1 MRDSLQKVCIIIDNK
16 YRQQPKR
23 EKSNLMLLH
32 AKVALSCRRLEIS
45 QAVPK
50 EETSFSLFHLKAGK
64 YPEAGGFHPFQ
75 IFRFVHSL

>member
-1 MRDSLQKVCIIIDNK
+1 MRDSLQKECIIIDNK
-16 YRQQPKR
+16 HREPPKS
-23 EKSNLMLLH
+23 EKGNLMLLYD
-32 AKVALSCRRLEIS
+32 KVTLSYRRLEIS

-50 EETSFSLFHLKAGK
+50 EEAFFSFFRLKAGK